1 MKKITK
7 NFGKLVAEDKL
18 YFKTLKTGIEEEKV
32 ISSVRSIGV
41 FENSFTDKECVEIV
55 VEDFSLIMPVDKCFS
70 VINKDNETVSVYTK
84 GLNCCVDEE
93 QK

>member
-7 NFGKLVAEDKL
+7 NFGKLIAEDKL

-84 GLNCCVDEE
+84 GLSCCVDEE

>member
-18 YFKTLKTGIEEEKV
+18 YFKTLKTGVEEEKE
-32 ISSVRSIGV
+32 ISSIRSIGV

-84 GLNCCVDEE
+84 GLSCCVDEE

>member
-84 GLNCCVDEE
+84 GLSCCVDEE